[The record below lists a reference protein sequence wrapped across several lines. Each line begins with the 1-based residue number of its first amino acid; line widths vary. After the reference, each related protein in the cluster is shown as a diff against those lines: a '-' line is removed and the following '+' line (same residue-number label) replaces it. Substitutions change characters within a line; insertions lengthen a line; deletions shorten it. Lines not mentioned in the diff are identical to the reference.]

1 MTESKADRLDRE
13 LAELLQELR
22 VLLPGVQV
30 LFAFLLTLPFTTGFP
45 KTSDAERALFFAAFA
60 LTAFSAVLLVAPG
73 VRHRTRFRVRDKEA
87 LITSANRL
95 TLTGTV
101 ALALAITLVVTLIAE
116 FLYGWVAGVVSGVL
130 VLLLAG
136 WCWYGWSAM
145 RALGDR
151 TSSPASSR

>member
-45 KTSDAERALFFAAFA
+45 KTTDAERTLFFAAFA

-101 ALALAITLVVTLIAE
+101 ALALAIALVVTLIAE
-116 FLYGWVAGVVSGVL
+116 YLYGWVAGVVSGAL

-145 RALGDR
+145 RALDDR
-151 TSSPASSR
+151 ASSR